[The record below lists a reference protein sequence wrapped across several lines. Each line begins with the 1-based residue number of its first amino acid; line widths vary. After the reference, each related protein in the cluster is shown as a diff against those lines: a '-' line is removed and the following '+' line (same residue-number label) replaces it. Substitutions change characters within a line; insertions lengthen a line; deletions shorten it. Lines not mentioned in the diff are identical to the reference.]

1 MLRKSL
7 CIIIFAVV
15 IIYGEVAWSQNVVIN
30 GDFEAGSANWVE
42 WNSPQAWVTGTFGHD
57 YGSGCNVWTPIP
69 YPASGTHS
77 HCQNVGTNNVHGGLY
92 QVVNVIPGATYVV
105 SGLWSGGIGGLVQGS
120 NTTVSWFE
128 ITVYDGVATVGQIDS
143 APGPLDVTI
152 AKKEW
157 SGTNTYSFGWEN
169 FSGSFIPQ
177 SNQVTLALKTGR
189 IGDWDAIAAYH
200 DNIRIEV
207 LPPASVPTMNEWGM
221 IVFVVFAGFGSVY
234 FLRRKRRGIET

>member
-1 MLRKSL
+1 MHMLRRVL
-7 CIIIFAVV
+7 YIFIFIMVLMN
-15 IIYGEVAWSQNVVIN
+15 GEVAWSQNVVMN

-69 YPASGTHS
+69 YPASGTNS

-92 QVVNVIPGATYVV
+92 QVVNVIPGTTYVI

-120 NTTVSWFE
+120 NTTASWFE
-128 ITVYDGVATVGQIDS
+128 ITVYDGAATVNQIDA
-143 APGPLDVTI
+143 APGPLDVII
-152 AKKEW
+152 AKREW

-200 DNIRIEV
+200 DNIRIEAGT
-207 LPPASVPTMNEWGM
+207 PVPTINLWGM
-221 IVFVVFAGFGSVY
+221 MIFMLLAGLGAVHY
-234 FLRRKRRGIET
+234 LRKKE